1 MNYWSLNLIFLAIVV
16 VIVVAGF
23 IARRTPRWSAVG
35 LTAAIVLV
43 MTAIFDNVMI
53 SVGLVAYNPQ
63 LISGIFIGVAPIED
77 FAYAIAAV
85 IGLPALWA
93 LLTPAGRVARSADRG
108 PDA

>member
-1 MNYWSLNLIFLAIVV
+1 MTYWSLNLIFLAIVAAL
-16 VIVVAGF
+16 VIAGF
-23 IARRTPRWSAVG
+23 IVRRTPRWRAVG
-35 LTAAIVLV
+35 ATAAIVLV

-53 SVGLVAYNPQ
+53 SIGLVAYNPQ
-63 LISGIFIGVAPIED
+63 LISGVFIGVAPIED

-93 LLTPAGRVARSADRG
+93 LLTPAGRGARSEYRG